1 MVQAAHSLLTVCHG
15 TQGCG
20 AHSKYRAC
28 VVLQVPQQHLPYT
41 VVSST
46 VALKP
51 RHCVSAR
58 HQACQHSERSSFAVQ
73 QKHVTQTKVKYLCKA
88 DGPHV
93 PDCLQA
99 SDSML
104 LLACCQCWCV
114 KSIDILCC
122 RRAARLTS
130 TIVQAELVPAN
141 LFQTRHMH
149 GTPSREC
156 MCASDSHHKIQTP
169 NSKQV
174 VQPSRHIAQHNGPK
188 ILAEIFA
195 AASALFACMLALF
208 QSPLLPCRP
217 VKLVD

>member
-1 MVQAAHSLLTVCHG
+1 M
-15 TQGCG
+15 
-20 AHSKYRAC
+20 
-28 VVLQVPQQHLPYT
+28 
-41 VVSST
+41 
-46 VALKP
+46 
-51 RHCVSAR
+51 
-58 HQACQHSERSSFAVQ
+58 Q
-73 QKHVTQTKVKYLCKA
+73 QKHVTQTKNLCK
-88 DGPHV
+88 PHV

-114 KSIDILCC
+114 KGIDILC
-122 RRAARLTS
+122 RTAAQLTS
-130 TIVQAELVPAN
+130 TLVQAELVPAN
-141 LFQTRHMH
+141 IFQTRHMH

-156 MCASDSHHKIQTP
+156 MCASNSHHKIQTP